1 MERGMQML
9 EKAKTHLAKNEAFLL
24 EQAIA
29 LVQHALAH
37 TQPEPSLE
45 EKFAT
50 FTTSLNE
57 RLCRMKATLASGLP
71 TGSQASLAGSANMAN
86 RGNTRSNTPMSYAT
100 AASYRGSITSS
111 GDDFVTV
118 PSNRT
123 NNGFTTVQ
131 HASRNQPKAVSPRSF
146 TDQRVILIGS
156 SNTEW
161 QKDVKATRDRLNE
174 ALKLKLNTQQP
185 VIASI
190 TKTAYS
196 QNIVLVA
203 TQHFSAQDLMNN
215 TDIIQ
220 PTFAYERIQ
229 NHGS

>member
-1 MERGMQML
+1 
-9 EKAKTHLAKNEAFLL
+9 
-24 EQAIA
+24 
-29 LVQHALAH
+29 
-37 TQPEPSLE
+37 
-45 EKFAT
+45 
-50 FTTSLNE
+50 
-57 RLCRMKATLASGLP
+57 
-71 TGSQASLAGSANMAN
+71 
-86 RGNTRSNTPMSYAT
+86 MSYAT
-100 AASYRGSITSS
+100 AASYRGSTTPSS
-111 GDDFVTV
+111 NDFVTV

-123 NNGFTTVQ
+123 NDGFTTVQ
-131 HASRNQPKAVSPRSF
+131 HAPRNQPKSASPRSF

-196 QNIVLVA
+196 QNIVLIA

-215 TDIIQ
+215 TDAIQ
-220 PTFAYERIQ
+220 STFAYERIQ
-229 NHGS
+229 KDVQ